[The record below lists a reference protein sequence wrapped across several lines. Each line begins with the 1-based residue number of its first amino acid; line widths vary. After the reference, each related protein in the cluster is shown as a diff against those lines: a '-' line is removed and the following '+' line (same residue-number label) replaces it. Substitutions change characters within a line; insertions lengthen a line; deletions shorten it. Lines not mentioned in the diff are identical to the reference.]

1 MDYGSSCVSNRQS
14 VILGEYFML
23 NYMINHYDKLIE
35 ENNDPVH
42 DSKPLQEYMNQW
54 DGINFIKEM
63 QLTTEKNVLEIGI
76 GTGRIAIKAAPM
88 C

>member
-1 MDYGSSCVSNRQS
+1 
-14 VILGEYFML
+14 
-23 NYMINHYDKLIE
+23 MINHYDKLIE

-42 DSKPLQEYMNQW
+42 DSKSLQEYMNQW

-76 GTGRIAIKAAPM
+76 GTGRIAIKAASM